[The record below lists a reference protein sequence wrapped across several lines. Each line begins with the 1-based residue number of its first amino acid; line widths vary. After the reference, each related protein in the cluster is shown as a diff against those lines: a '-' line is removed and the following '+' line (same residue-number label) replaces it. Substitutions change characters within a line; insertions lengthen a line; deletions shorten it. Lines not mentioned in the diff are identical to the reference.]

1 MKRSYIGLAL
11 GALVAVGAVLSL
23 PSCAHDQKV
32 VSLTITPTTS
42 TFASPGSLRPL
53 PIPRSS
59 TSQPPRTSIPRHQDV
74 TSQATWAIDND
85 VATMS
90 SPGLFNATPPP
101 ATSPL
106 GTAGRAVSRIYRQV
120 FLRVRADL
128 AI

>member
-42 TFASPGSLRPL
+42 TFASRFHSAPCQSHAAVR
-53 PIPRSS
+53 RN
-59 TSQPPRTSIPRHQDV
+59 RHVHPSPATKDV

-90 SPGLFNATPPP
+90 SPGSSMRRLRRQ
-101 ATSPL
+101 PL
-106 GTAGRAVSRIYRQV
+106 HSTAGPCVSRIYRQV
-120 FLRVRADL
+120 FLRVRR
-128 AI
+128 I